1 MPCLALEV
9 PGENLHALGG
19 ELLSIINPAE
29 LEGKG
34 GSLSCFSIQ
43 VFLDL
48 VWMSMLVSCNT
59 QTDFYKALAN
69 EPNQQFVLS
78 VICGESVK
86 DSTWGAHYAAKV
98 VHF

>member
-1 MPCLALEV
+1 MLLNSSLPRPSMDE
-9 PGENLHALGG
+9 HAG
-19 ELLSIINPAE
+19 LL
-29 LEGKG
+29 
-34 GSLSCFSIQ
+34 Q
-43 VFLDL
+43 Y
-48 VWMSMLVSCNT
+48 
-59 QTDFYKALAN
+59 TDFYKALAN